1 MGEVKAKTTRIGTA
15 KICPFVEDSQC
26 VDDCEW
32 NDGID
37 GCAIWRLVKAAEHV
51 VRFFEDFQVAFK
63 AVIQND

>member
-32 NDGID
+32 NDGE
-37 GCAIWRLVKAAEHV
+37 GCAIWRIVKALEKM
-51 VRFFEDFQVAFK
+51 DFR
-63 AVIQND
+63 AVQLLSSFQGGDSK